1 MSDSC
6 LRLKDKVALVTGAT
20 SGIGKA
26 IAQRFAAEGA
36 RVCVNFRPAK
46 NNREIA
52 EELAGELNGIAVP
65 ADVSVRASVHS
76 MVDIVLE
83 RYGRLD
89 VVVNNAGIEQH
100 CDFLEITDEH
110 WERMIGVNL
119 YGPFLVS
126 QEGARAMVRLGN
138 GGSIVNISSVH
149 EDVPFAGYAP
159 YCCAKGG
166 LRMLMRNLAL
176 ELAPRGIRVNNIAPG
191 AIATPINAAVLADP
205 DTMAQAT
212 SEIPLGRFGRPGEVA
227 SVAVFLASDEASY
240 VTGGTYYVDGGLV
253 QQVTRY

>member
-1 MSDSC
+1 MSEPC
-6 LRLKDKVALVTGAT
+6 LQLDGKVALVTGAT

-36 RVCVNFRPAK
+36 RVCVNFRPVR

-52 EELAGELNGIAVP
+52 EELANELNGIAVP
-65 ADVSVRASVHS
+65 ADVSIRASVRS
-76 MVDIVLE
+76 MVETVLA
-83 RYGRLD
+83 RWGKLD

-100 CDFLEITDEH
+100 CDFLEIADEH
-110 WERMIGVNL
+110 WERVISVNL
-119 YGPFLVS
+119 YGPFVVS
-126 QEGARAMVRLGN
+126 QEGARAMVQAGT
-138 GGSIVNISSVH
+138 GGSIINISSVH
-149 EDVPFAGYAP
+149 EDVPFAGYTP

-191 AIATPINAAVLADP
+191 AIATPINAAVLAD
-205 DTMAQAT
+205 AQRKDQAVA
-212 SEIPLGRFGRPGEVA
+212 EIPLGRFGRPDEVA